1 MPKRSCPFCGK
12 QVETTATRCPFC
24 REDMPQASAVNTR
37 VRGVH
42 TFQGRKYMRR
52 GFLYAL
58 MAGVIY
64 FFAGGYSGMTMP
76 IAIPPA
82 VNQYFTPTL
91 FIAGLGLILYGL
103 VLYLRG

>member
-12 QVETTATRCPFC
+12 QIDKHLIRCPFC
-24 REDMPQASAVNTR
+24 REDMPQAVAVKTAYS
-37 VRGVH
+37 GE
-42 TFQGRKYMRR
+42 GRKYMRR

-64 FFAGGYSGMTMP
+64 FFAGGYSGMTLP
-76 IAIPPA
+76 IQIHPA
-82 VNQYFTPTL
+82 VTQYLAPLL

-103 VLYLRG
+103 FLYIRG